1 MGGLRDSGDMYLDTA
16 VLVKLFVP
24 EPDSAYFGK
33 AVDGQVISSSWLA
46 YTEFW
51 SALLGKERA
60 GAITPEQR
68 QWAWHRFARHVE
80 EEEILLLPLTPAVF
94 KKANHI
100 LERCHPEVPLRSLDA
115 LHLASCDQLQDWP
128 LCTTDKRMRAAA
140 EVLSFQL
147 L

>member
-1 MGGLRDSGDMYLDTA
+1 MYLDTA

-24 EPDSAYFGK
+24 EPDSESFGK
-33 AVDGQVISSSWLA
+33 AADGQVISSSFVA

-60 GAITPEQR
+60 GAISAAQR
-68 QWAWHRFARHVE
+68 HRAWDGFTRNVE
-80 EEEILLLPLTPAVF
+80 DETISLLPLTEAVF
-94 KKANHI
+94 KKANQI
-100 LERCHPEVPLRSLDA
+100 LQCCHPEVPLRSLDA

-128 LCTTDKRMRAAA
+128 LCTTDKRMRDAARR
-140 EVLSFQL
+140 LGFPL